1 MLYFCTAKISNK
13 LRTAKEI
20 SIFLRFSLQLT
31 PFTLSTIAMIHLFL
45 ADGFEE
51 IEALATLDIL
61 RRCGIDVTTVS
72 CKASRTVMG
81 AHNIPVEAD
90 TLFDAEALTSSDAL
104 ILPGGMP
111 GAKNLLEHEGLHNAL
126 LAQNRRGAL
135 VAAICAAPMVLGQ
148 HGILQSHKATCYP
161 GFEPMLTGADVQ
173 SDYVVAD
180 GNIITG
186 KGPAAAVEF
195 GFTIASR
202 FVSEDKVKEVR
213 SGMLF

>member
-1 MLYFCTAKISNK
+1 
-13 LRTAKEI
+13 
-20 SIFLRFSLQLT
+20 
-31 PFTLSTIAMIHLFL
+31 MIHLFL

-61 RRCGIDVTTVS
+61 RRCGLVVNTIS
-72 CKASRTVMG
+72 CTGTRNMLG
-81 AHNIPVEAD
+81 AHNIPVMAD
-90 TLFDAEALTSSDAL
+90 NIFRVGEFTESDAM

-111 GAKNLLEHEGLHNAL
+111 GAKNLLENVGLRKAL
-126 LAQNRRGAL
+126 LTQNERGGL
-135 VAAICAAPMVLGQ
+135 IAAICAAPMVLGQ
-148 HGILQSHKATCYP
+148 HGLLEGRKATCYP
-161 GFEPMLTGADVQ
+161 GFGNMLTGATVC
-173 SDYVVAD
+173 SDYVVED

-202 FVSEDKVKEVR
+202 FVNNNTVAEVK